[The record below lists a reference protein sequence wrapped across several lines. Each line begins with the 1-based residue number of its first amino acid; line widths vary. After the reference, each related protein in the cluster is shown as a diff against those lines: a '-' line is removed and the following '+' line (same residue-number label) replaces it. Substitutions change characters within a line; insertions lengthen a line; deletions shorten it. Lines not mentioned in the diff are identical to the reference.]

1 MKILFIG
8 DVTGQSGVT
17 YVREVLPTLI
27 ASHKPDLVI
36 ANGENAAINGR
47 GITEQAVEHLYDS
60 GVEFVTLGNH
70 VWDQKETQQLL
81 DGDERIIRPANMYP
95 RAPGQGYVYCNV
107 NGQQVAIVNVIGRT
121 YMGLYDCPFRTM
133 DEILQ
138 EAHKF
143 TPFCVVDFHAEVT
156 SEKLAMG
163 YYLDGKVSA
172 VIGTHT
178 HVQTA
183 DDRVLPH
190 GTAYLTD
197 VGMTGPRNGI
207 LGVKKDLIIQRF
219 ITQRPVRFEL
229 DPGARQF
236 NAVLLKLND
245 LGKAI
250 STERIFIAE

>member
-1 MKILFIG
+1 MKVLFIG
-8 DVTGQSGVT
+8 DITGQSGVT
-17 YVREVLPTLI
+17 YVREVLPSLI
-27 ASHKPDLVI
+27 EQRKPDLVI
-36 ANGENAAINGR
+36 ANGENAAVNGR

-81 DGDERIIRPANMYP
+81 DGDKRIVRPANMYP
-95 RAPGQGYVYCNV
+95 DAPGQGYVFCQV
-107 NGQQVAIVNVIGRT
+107 NGQMVAIVNVIGRT
-121 YMGLYDCPFRTM
+121 YMGLYECPFRTM
-133 DEILQ
+133 DTILT
-138 EAHKF
+138 EVHE
-143 TPFCVVDFHAEVT
+143 TTSFCLVDFHAEVT

-183 DDRVLPH
+183 DDRVLPR

-207 LGVKKDLIIQRF
+207 LGVKKDLVIQRF

-229 DPGARQF
+229 DTGARQF
-236 NAVLLKLND
+236 NAIMITLND
-245 LGKAI
+245 VGKAT